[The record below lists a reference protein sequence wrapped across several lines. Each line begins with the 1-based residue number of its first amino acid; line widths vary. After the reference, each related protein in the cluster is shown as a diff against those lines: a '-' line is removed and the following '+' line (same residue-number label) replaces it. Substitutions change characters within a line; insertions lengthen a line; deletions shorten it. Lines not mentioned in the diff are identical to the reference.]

1 MSATPKTE
9 AATYDFSAKIPKYPD
24 LKSPG
29 EIKNV
34 TAILNQTVTV
44 PRRVGDVKG
53 KAKVDVCH
61 PKITNITFLFIQPS
75 EHSTECWKLIC
86 RPAGSPPTGSTTPI
100 EEGYQHGGE
109 TGGKGGYESGGS
121 YPPDTSQKYP
131 GETGGKGGYESG
143 GSYPPDT
150 SQKYPGETG
159 GKGGYP
165 KINPPPPP
173 KYLAET
179 ECDFTW
185 NNPDDPSEGGYYT
198 VPNDPKDRSK
208 GVHYIPYQGQQTQ
221 TTPPPAKTVG
231 ETLPPPQS
239 HEQIPAPGS
248 VAINLENDL
257 FLIGHSVIRLL
268 GAINTLEFENALD
281 KEVSIQIVMGYPVD
295 RPSIG
300 SETGSKMQ

>member
-1 MSATPKTE
+1 MSTTPKAD

-24 LKSPG
+24 LKSSG

-44 PRRVGDVKG
+44 PRRVGDVNG
-53 KAKVDVCH
+53 QAKVDVCH
-61 PKITNITFLFIQPS
+61 PKITNITLLFIQPS
-75 EHSTECWKLIC
+75 EHSTGCWKLIC
-86 RPAGSPPTGSTTPI
+86 RPAGSYPPDTSQKYP
-100 EEGYQHGGE
+100 GE
-109 TGGKGGYESGGS
+109 TGKGGYESGGS

-131 GETGGKGGYESG
+131 GETGKGGYESG

-159 GKGGYP
+159 KREYP

-173 KYLAET
+173 KYLAGT

-185 NNPDDPSEGGYYT
+185 NNPDDPSEGGYFT
-198 VPNDPKDRSK
+198 VPNDPKDKRK
-208 GVHYIPYQGQQTQ
+208 GVRYIPYQGQQTQ
-221 TTPPPAKTVG
+221 TMPPPATAAG
-231 ETLPPPQS
+231 ETRPRPPQPPGPIS
-239 HEQIPAPGS
+239 TPGS
-248 VAINLENDL
+248 VEINLENDL
-257 FLIGHSVIRLL
+257 FLIGHSVIGLL
-268 GAINTLEFENALD
+268 GAVNSLEFENALD

-295 RPSIG
+295 WPSIR